1 MTAAQSVLQP
11 GLIFSAGGQAA
22 AENTAVVNENDRQSH
37 IVSEHEAVD
46 DAETMYRRAMAF
58 AAAREPNEF
67 RAELSDLRDQ
77 LRLVAERERFTIKNI
92 L

>member
-1 MTAAQSVLQP
+1 MCRRP
-11 GLIFSAGGQAA
+11 GPGRKLAA
-22 AENTAVVNENDRQSH
+22 ATAELVDSYKDWSAHQTYLH

-67 RAELSDLRDQ
+67 RAELSDLRINCGW
-77 LRLVAERERFTIKNI
+77 LPNGNALP
-92 L
+92 

>member
-37 IVSEHEAVD
+37 IV
-46 DAETMYRRAMAF
+46 
-58 AAAREPNEF
+58 
-67 RAELSDLRDQ
+67 LGL
-77 LRLVAERERFTIKNI
+77 
-92 L
+92 